1 MNPRALFII
10 NSDPRTSPRPAE
22 AVRIA
27 AGVGT
32 WKKVDVAVCLCEA
45 SVLALGEFVDGLA
58 DEDNF
63 TRYLPLL
70 GEVGCPIYVETG
82 APFLKDLGQ
91 SPVKFAPI
99 NVSQLAELA
108 ANSTYVLRF

>member
-1 MNPRALFII
+1 MNPSALFII
-10 NSDPRTSPRPAE
+10 NSDPRTSPLPAE

-32 WKKVDVAVCLCEA
+32 WKKVDVTVCLCEA
-45 SVLALGEFVDGLA
+45 SVLALGEFVDGLT

-63 TRYLPLL
+63 TLYLPLV
-70 GEVGCPIYVETG
+70 GEFGRPIYVETG

-91 SPVKFAPI
+91 SPVKFERI
-99 NVSQLAELA
+99 SVSKLAEMA
-108 ANSTYVLRF
+108 ANSTCVLRF

>member
-1 MNPRALFII
+1 MLPRVLLII
-10 NSDPRTSPRPAE
+10 DSDPSRDGRAAE

-32 WKKVDVAVCLCEA
+32 WKKVDVTVCLCEA

-63 TRYLPLL
+63 TRYLPLV
-70 GEVGCPIYVETG
+70 GEFGRPIYVETG

-91 SPVKFAPI
+91 SPVTFERI
-99 NVSQLAELA
+99 SVSKLAEMA